1 MTGRGLEG
9 QKETRGQIP
18 GVSRRVGCRQGR
30 AEHWAVF
37 ARKPERSLWGQH
49 LGPGRR
55 REEQVEK
62 AFFLPSAEGIF
73 KMVAMMNT

>member
-1 MTGRGLEG
+1 MSLCGGQADGMTGRGLEG

-49 LGPGRR
+49 LGPRRR

-62 AFFLPSAEGIF
+62 GKGGERP
-73 KMVAMMNT
+73 